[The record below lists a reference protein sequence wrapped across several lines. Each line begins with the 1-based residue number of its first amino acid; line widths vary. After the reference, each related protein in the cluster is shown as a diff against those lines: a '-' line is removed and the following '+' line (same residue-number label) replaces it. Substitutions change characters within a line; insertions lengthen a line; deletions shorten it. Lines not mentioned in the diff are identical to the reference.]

1 MPYDVNIDDIIIK
14 VDGEYYIDCFIGT
27 AYSAAFQWTTDI
39 REAIDIKRLYN
50 GLSDLVRS

>member
-14 VDGEYYIDCFIGT
+14 VAGEYYIDCFIGT